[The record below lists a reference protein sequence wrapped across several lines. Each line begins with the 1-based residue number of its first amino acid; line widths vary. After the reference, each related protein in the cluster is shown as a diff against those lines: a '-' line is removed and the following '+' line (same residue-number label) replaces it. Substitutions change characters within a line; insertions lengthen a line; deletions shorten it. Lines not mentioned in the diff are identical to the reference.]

1 MHTCPIVTFKDSI
14 GQHNVT
20 AKSVSVGVWT
30 SMAWNLPILVK
41 EGDRLVVSFYCY
53 HKWHKSNNSHELH
66 THKYTHI
73 HADTFTNS
81 FTCMTKIREMFRFY
95 LDEVTKNVVSQ
106 PSDDEDDDD
115 LDYDDA
121 EASANGPLSY

>member
-1 MHTCPIVTFKDSI
+1 MIDDEKCKPFSKLGNWSI
-14 GQHNVT
+14 CY
-20 AKSVSVGVWT
+20 
-30 SMAWNLPILVK
+30 LFICLV
-41 EGDRLVVSFYCY
+41 LF
-53 HKWHKSNNSHELH
+53 
-66 THKYTHI
+66 
-73 HADTFTNS
+73 F
-81 FTCMTKIREMFRFY
+81 FY